1 MREEAGT
8 LARVGGLGG
17 VGGLKVALRGQG
29 YEKGSGWSQAVTALR
44 AWACGAPSV

>member
-44 AWACGAPSV
+44 AWECGALSV